1 VQIQLCLDLREQQ
14 DPQVKLEQLGHKEM
28 LEQLVQLDRKV
39 KLEQRVQLD
48 LLEQRVQ
55 AVLIQ
60 PFLALREQ
68 RGLQVQ
74 MVVQQ
79 AFLNMQPIL
88 QAQLADQV
96 QVIFVGVMQLK

>member
-1 VQIQLCLDLREQQ
+1 VQIQLCLDLREQRGL
-14 DPQVKLEQLGHKEM
+14 QVKLEQLDPREM
-28 LEQLVQLDRKV
+28 
-39 KLEQRVQLD
+39 LEQRVQLV
-48 LLEQRVQ
+48 LQVQ
-55 AVLIQ
+55 LVQLVQPQ

-96 QVIFVGVMQLK
+96 QVIFVGVAQRK

>member
-14 DPQVKLEQLGHKEM
+14 GLQVKLEQLDPREM
-28 LEQLVQLDRKV
+28 
-39 KLEQRVQLD
+39 LEQRVQLD
-48 LLEQRVQ
+48 LKVKLEQQVQ
-55 AVLIQ
+55 LVLQVQLVQQVQPQ

-74 MVVQQ
+74 MVAQQ